1 MVTPESPTTHRAA
14 SQTRWRKPMV
24 LASPTGAHA
33 KTPTRRDPG
42 AVTSLPLRVRATR
55 RTYGV
60 LRCRLMSKFVSFSYF
75 ALLSFNAVYSI
86 QLYIAVHYTT
96 STTPLVSSWSPR
108 GSSPSEAF
116 CHSMSRH
123 SHCVSKNTLHKY
135 SVPRCG
141 VRILLRAHQSHR
153 LDSRSSLPA

>member
-1 MVTPESPTTHRAA
+1 MSHDPHRAA

-33 KTPTRRDPG
+33 KTSTRRDPG
-42 AVTSLPLRVRATR
+42 AVTSVSLSGCTGYTAYLR
-55 RTYGV
+55 YGV
-60 LRCRLMSKFVSFSYF
+60 LRCRLNSFRFRTSRCCPSTLYI
-75 ALLSFNAVYSI
+75 VYSYTSLYTI
-86 QLYIAVHYTT
+86 Q
-96 STTPLVSSWSPR
+96 PLQHPWSPR
-108 GSSPSEAF
+108 GSSALNAF
-116 CHSMSRH
+116 CHYVTRRSQGGL
-123 SHCVSKNTLHKY
+123 SKNTLHKY

>member
-1 MVTPESPTTHRAA
+1 MVTPESPTHRAA

-33 KTPTRRDPG
+33 KTSTRRDPG
-42 AVTSLPLRVRATR
+42 AVTSVSLSGCTGYTAYLR
-55 RTYGV
+55 YGV
-60 LRCRLMSKFVSFSYF
+60 SPMSSKFVSFSYF

-96 STTPLVSSWSPR
+96 STTPLVSSWLVPLKSLLSLCQ
-108 GSSPSEAF
+108 GTHKAQGGL
-116 CHSMSRH
+116 
-123 SHCVSKNTLHKY
+123 SKNTLHKY